1 MAKEKELS
9 EFKDKHNIH
18 IKGEKE
24 TQPAEEEVK
33 SGEKSSGVL
42 VAQDTS

>member
-18 IKGEKE
+18 VKGEKE
-24 TQPAEEEVK
+24 TQPEEEVK

-42 VAQDTS
+42 VPQDTS